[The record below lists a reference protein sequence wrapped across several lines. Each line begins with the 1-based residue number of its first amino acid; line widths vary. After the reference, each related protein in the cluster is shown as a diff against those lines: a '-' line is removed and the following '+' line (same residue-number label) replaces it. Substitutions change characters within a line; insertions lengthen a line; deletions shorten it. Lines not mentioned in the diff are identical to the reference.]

1 MRIERMKT
9 LALPLVENDKQP
21 ILTAWTD
28 QAVVGV
34 ELETSAN
41 MSPITMLVQPFKGK
55 VELSGPFT
63 MKRNNFSYAVEPL
76 SANGYYEKI
85 EEELN
90 KWYLSEGLYEVTMAM
105 PDQFMDAVESLNEL
119 TISNKDVSRMQLSIW
134 NNETNEYEPLVD
146 TKQVFTDKVSTY
158 FNQDGELRIEIKYG
172 PDPSGEQTKLPDIE
186 LKGGKIM
193 IEIRD
198 LTKRY
203 GSFTALDHLNL
214 SLEEGVVFGFVG
226 ANGAGK
232 STTFSILATLLSPTS
247 GDALINGKSV
257 VKEPK
262 EVRKQ
267 IGYMPDFF
275 GVYDQLKVDE
285 YLDFYGASYGIQ
297 LVQRQVL
304 IPQLLELVNL
314 TNKRYEYVDLLSR
327 GMKQRLCL
335 ARALIHDPKVLIL
348 DEPASGLDPRARVEM
363 RDILRNLKSMG
374 KTILISSHILPELAE
389 MCDEIG
395 VIDNGKLIA
404 HGNVAAIQA
413 QLQGEKR
420 IVLKM
425 TDRLDEV
432 RAFLEEDPHISSIDV
447 IDNRLE
453 IAFNYRGTDA
463 EQVALLKKAM
473 LADLPIYA
481 LSEEEKDLEDVF
493 MAITKGADNQ

>member
-1 MRIERMKT
+1 
-9 LALPLVENDKQP
+9 
-21 ILTAWTD
+21 
-28 QAVVGV
+28 
-34 ELETSAN
+34 
-41 MSPITMLVQPFKGK
+41 
-55 VELSGPFT
+55 
-63 MKRNNFSYAVEPL
+63 
-76 SANGYYEKI
+76 
-85 EEELN
+85 
-90 KWYLSEGLYEVTMAM
+90 
-105 PDQFMDAVESLNEL
+105 
-119 TISNKDVSRMQLSIW
+119 
-134 NNETNEYEPLVD
+134 
-146 TKQVFTDKVSTY
+146 
-158 FNQDGELRIEIKYG
+158 
-172 PDPSGEQTKLPDIE
+172 
-186 LKGGKIM
+186 M

-247 GDALINGKSV
+247 GDAIINGKSV
-257 VKEPK
+257 IKEPK

-285 YLDFYGASYGIQ
+285 YLDFYGASYGIGAAE
-297 LVQRQVL
+297 RKVL

-314 TNKRYEYVDLLSR
+314 TNKRHEYVDLLSR

-363 RDILRNLKSMG
+363 RDILRNLKAMG

-404 HGNVAAIQA
+404 HGNVASIQA

-420 IVLKM
+420 IVVKV
-425 TDRLDEV
+425 TDRLNEV
-432 RAFLEEDPHISSIDV
+432 RAFLEEDPLISSIDV
-447 IDNRLE
+447 MDNRLE
-453 IAFNYRGTDA
+453 IAFNYRGTDDD
-463 EQVALLKKAM
+463 QVALLKKAI
-473 LADLPIYA
+473 LANLPIYA

>member
-1 MRIERMKT
+1 
-9 LALPLVENDKQP
+9 
-21 ILTAWTD
+21 
-28 QAVVGV
+28 
-34 ELETSAN
+34 
-41 MSPITMLVQPFKGK
+41 
-55 VELSGPFT
+55 
-63 MKRNNFSYAVEPL
+63 
-76 SANGYYEKI
+76 
-85 EEELN
+85 
-90 KWYLSEGLYEVTMAM
+90 
-105 PDQFMDAVESLNEL
+105 
-119 TISNKDVSRMQLSIW
+119 
-134 NNETNEYEPLVD
+134 
-146 TKQVFTDKVSTY
+146 
-158 FNQDGELRIEIKYG
+158 
-172 PDPSGEQTKLPDIE
+172 
-186 LKGGKIM
+186 M

-203 GSFTALDHLNL
+203 GSFTALDQLNL
-214 SLEEGVVFGFVG
+214 SLKEGVVFGFVG

-257 VKEPK
+257 IKEPK

-285 YLDFYGASYGIQ
+285 YLDFYGASYGIGAAD
-297 LVQRQVL
+297 RKVL

-314 TNKRYEYVDLLSR
+314 THKRYDYVDLLSR

-404 HGNVAAIQA
+404 HGNVASIQA

-420 IVLKM
+420 IVIKV
-425 TDRLDEV
+425 TDQLNEV
-432 RAFLEEDPHISSIDV
+432 RAFLEEDPLISSIDLM
-447 IDNRLE
+447 DNRLE
-453 IAFNYRGTDA
+453 IAFNYRGTNAD
-463 EQVALLKKAM
+463 QVALLKKAI
-473 LADLPIYA
+473 LANLSIYA

>member
-1 MRIERMKT
+1 
-9 LALPLVENDKQP
+9 
-21 ILTAWTD
+21 
-28 QAVVGV
+28 
-34 ELETSAN
+34 
-41 MSPITMLVQPFKGK
+41 
-55 VELSGPFT
+55 
-63 MKRNNFSYAVEPL
+63 
-76 SANGYYEKI
+76 
-85 EEELN
+85 
-90 KWYLSEGLYEVTMAM
+90 
-105 PDQFMDAVESLNEL
+105 
-119 TISNKDVSRMQLSIW
+119 
-134 NNETNEYEPLVD
+134 
-146 TKQVFTDKVSTY
+146 
-158 FNQDGELRIEIKYG
+158 
-172 PDPSGEQTKLPDIE
+172 
-186 LKGGKIM
+186 M

-203 GSFTALDHLNL
+203 GSFTALDQLNL

-257 VKEPK
+257 IKEPK

-285 YLDFYGASYGIQ
+285 YLDFYGASYGIGAAD
-297 LVQRQVL
+297 RKVL

-314 TNKRYEYVDLLSR
+314 THKRYDYVDLLSR

-363 RDILRNLKSMG
+363 RDILRNLKTMG

-404 HGNVAAIQA
+404 HGNVASIQA

-420 IVLKM
+420 IVIKV
-425 TDRLDEV
+425 TDQLNEV
-432 RAFLEEDPHISSIDV
+432 RAFLEEDPLISSIDLM
-447 IDNRLE
+447 DNRLE
-453 IAFNYRGTDA
+453 IAFNYRGTNAD
-463 EQVALLKKAM
+463 QVALLKKAI
-473 LADLPIYA
+473 LANLPIYA

>member
-1 MRIERMKT
+1 
-9 LALPLVENDKQP
+9 
-21 ILTAWTD
+21 
-28 QAVVGV
+28 
-34 ELETSAN
+34 
-41 MSPITMLVQPFKGK
+41 
-55 VELSGPFT
+55 
-63 MKRNNFSYAVEPL
+63 
-76 SANGYYEKI
+76 
-85 EEELN
+85 
-90 KWYLSEGLYEVTMAM
+90 
-105 PDQFMDAVESLNEL
+105 
-119 TISNKDVSRMQLSIW
+119 
-134 NNETNEYEPLVD
+134 
-146 TKQVFTDKVSTY
+146 
-158 FNQDGELRIEIKYG
+158 
-172 PDPSGEQTKLPDIE
+172 
-186 LKGGKIM
+186 M

-232 STTFSILATLLSPTS
+232 STTFSILATLLAPTS

-257 VKEPK
+257 IKEPK

-285 YLDFYGASYGIQ
+285 YLDFYGASYGIGAAE
-297 LVQRQVL
+297 RKVL

-404 HGNVAAIQA
+404 HGNVASIQA

-420 IVLKM
+420 IVVKV
-425 TDRLDEV
+425 TDRLNEV
-432 RAFLEEDPHISSIDV
+432 RAFLEEDPLISSIDV
-447 IDNRLE
+447 MDNRLE

-463 EQVALLKKAM
+463 DQVALLKKAI
-473 LADLPIYA
+473 LANLPIYA

-493 MAITKGADNQ
+493 MAITKGADHQ

>member
-1 MRIERMKT
+1 
-9 LALPLVENDKQP
+9 
-21 ILTAWTD
+21 
-28 QAVVGV
+28 
-34 ELETSAN
+34 
-41 MSPITMLVQPFKGK
+41 
-55 VELSGPFT
+55 
-63 MKRNNFSYAVEPL
+63 
-76 SANGYYEKI
+76 
-85 EEELN
+85 
-90 KWYLSEGLYEVTMAM
+90 
-105 PDQFMDAVESLNEL
+105 
-119 TISNKDVSRMQLSIW
+119 
-134 NNETNEYEPLVD
+134 
-146 TKQVFTDKVSTY
+146 
-158 FNQDGELRIEIKYG
+158 
-172 PDPSGEQTKLPDIE
+172 
-186 LKGGKIM
+186 M

-247 GDALINGKSV
+247 GDAFINGKSV
-257 VKEPK
+257 IKEPK
-262 EVRKQ
+262 EVRKL

-285 YLDFYGASYGIQ
+285 YLDFYGASYGIG
-297 LVQRQVL
+297 VAERKVL

-314 TNKRYEYVDLLSR
+314 TNKRFDYVDLLSR

-404 HGNVAAIQA
+404 HGNVASIQA

-420 IVLKM
+420 IVVKV
-425 TDRLDEV
+425 TDRLNEV
-432 RAFLEEDPHISSIDV
+432 RAFLEEDPLISSINV
-447 IDNRLE
+447 MENRLE

-463 EQVALLKKAM
+463 DQVALLKKAI
-473 LADLPIYA
+473 LANLPIYA

>member
-1 MRIERMKT
+1 
-9 LALPLVENDKQP
+9 
-21 ILTAWTD
+21 
-28 QAVVGV
+28 
-34 ELETSAN
+34 
-41 MSPITMLVQPFKGK
+41 
-55 VELSGPFT
+55 
-63 MKRNNFSYAVEPL
+63 
-76 SANGYYEKI
+76 
-85 EEELN
+85 
-90 KWYLSEGLYEVTMAM
+90 
-105 PDQFMDAVESLNEL
+105 
-119 TISNKDVSRMQLSIW
+119 
-134 NNETNEYEPLVD
+134 
-146 TKQVFTDKVSTY
+146 
-158 FNQDGELRIEIKYG
+158 
-172 PDPSGEQTKLPDIE
+172 
-186 LKGGKIM
+186 M

-257 VKEPK
+257 IKEPK

-285 YLDFYGASYGIQ
+285 YLDFYGASYGIGAAE
-297 LVQRQVL
+297 RKVL

-314 TNKRYEYVDLLSR
+314 TSKRYDYVDLLSR

-348 DEPASGLDPRARVEM
+348 DEPASGLDPRARIEM

-404 HGNVAAIQA
+404 HGNVASIQA

-420 IVLKM
+420 IVIKV
-425 TDRLDEV
+425 TDCLNEV
-432 RAFLEEDPHISSIDV
+432 RAFLEEDPLISSIDV
-447 IDNRLE
+447 MENRLE

-463 EQVALLKKAM
+463 DQVALLKKAI
-473 LADLPIYA
+473 LASLPIYA

>member
-1 MRIERMKT
+1 
-9 LALPLVENDKQP
+9 
-21 ILTAWTD
+21 
-28 QAVVGV
+28 
-34 ELETSAN
+34 
-41 MSPITMLVQPFKGK
+41 
-55 VELSGPFT
+55 
-63 MKRNNFSYAVEPL
+63 
-76 SANGYYEKI
+76 
-85 EEELN
+85 
-90 KWYLSEGLYEVTMAM
+90 
-105 PDQFMDAVESLNEL
+105 
-119 TISNKDVSRMQLSIW
+119 
-134 NNETNEYEPLVD
+134 
-146 TKQVFTDKVSTY
+146 
-158 FNQDGELRIEIKYG
+158 
-172 PDPSGEQTKLPDIE
+172 
-186 LKGGKIM
+186 M

-232 STTFSILATLLSPTS
+232 STTFSILATLLSPTL

-297 LVQRQVL
+297 LAERRVL

-314 TNKRYEYVDLLSR
+314 TSKRYEYVDLLSR

-420 IVLKM
+420 IVLKV
-425 TDRLDEV
+425 TDQLDAV

-447 IDNRLE
+447 IENRLE

-463 EQVALLKKAM
+463 EQVALLRKAM
-473 LADLPIYA
+473 LTDLPIYA

>member
-1 MRIERMKT
+1 
-9 LALPLVENDKQP
+9 
-21 ILTAWTD
+21 
-28 QAVVGV
+28 
-34 ELETSAN
+34 
-41 MSPITMLVQPFKGK
+41 
-55 VELSGPFT
+55 
-63 MKRNNFSYAVEPL
+63 
-76 SANGYYEKI
+76 
-85 EEELN
+85 
-90 KWYLSEGLYEVTMAM
+90 
-105 PDQFMDAVESLNEL
+105 
-119 TISNKDVSRMQLSIW
+119 
-134 NNETNEYEPLVD
+134 
-146 TKQVFTDKVSTY
+146 
-158 FNQDGELRIEIKYG
+158 
-172 PDPSGEQTKLPDIE
+172 
-186 LKGGKIM
+186 M

-214 SLEEGVVFGFVG
+214 SLDEGVVFGFVG

-297 LVQRQVL
+297 LAERQVL

-314 TNKRYEYVDLLSR
+314 TSKRYEYVDLLSR

-420 IVLKM
+420 IVMKV
-425 TDRLDEV
+425 TDRINEV
-432 RAFLEEDPHISSIDV
+432 RAYLEEDPHISSIDV
-447 IDNRLE
+447 LEHRLE

-463 EQVALLKKAM
+463 EQVALLKEAI

-493 MAITKGADNQ
+493 MAITKGADSQ

>member
-1 MRIERMKT
+1 
-9 LALPLVENDKQP
+9 
-21 ILTAWTD
+21 
-28 QAVVGV
+28 
-34 ELETSAN
+34 
-41 MSPITMLVQPFKGK
+41 
-55 VELSGPFT
+55 
-63 MKRNNFSYAVEPL
+63 
-76 SANGYYEKI
+76 
-85 EEELN
+85 
-90 KWYLSEGLYEVTMAM
+90 
-105 PDQFMDAVESLNEL
+105 
-119 TISNKDVSRMQLSIW
+119 
-134 NNETNEYEPLVD
+134 
-146 TKQVFTDKVSTY
+146 
-158 FNQDGELRIEIKYG
+158 
-172 PDPSGEQTKLPDIE
+172 
-186 LKGGKIM
+186 M

-232 STTFSILATLLSPTS
+232 STTFSILATLLAPTS

-257 VKEPK
+257 IKEPK

-285 YLDFYGASYGIQ
+285 YLDFYGASYGIGAAE
-297 LVQRQVL
+297 RKVL

-404 HGNVAAIQA
+404 HGNVASIQA

-420 IVLKM
+420 IVVKV
-425 TDRLDEV
+425 TDCLNEV
-432 RAFLEEDPHISSIDV
+432 RAFLEEDPLISSINV
-447 IDNRLE
+447 MENRLE
-453 IAFNYRGTDA
+453 IAFNYRGADA
-463 EQVALLKKAM
+463 DQVALLKKAI
-473 LADLPIYA
+473 LANLPIYA